1 MKVRG
6 ADRMV
11 STAHLSHSHC
21 VGVFNHDYIEPPPWN
36 AELLATVCERGF
48 SSSEWLKVTLLVCGK
63 D

>member
-1 MKVRG
+1 
-6 ADRMV
+6 MV

-21 VGVFNHDYIEPPPWN
+21 VVVFNHDYIEPQPCN